1 MAIVSLS
8 FPEKM
13 LEEMDGVQKS
23 SGFTGRSELVRAA
36 IRLLLEDSHQKNAMS
51 GELNGLI
58 VVTHEQNEEAPVT
71 RINHD
76 NEDIIKMHLHSKTKS
91 SVCVELFLVQG
102 DAKKVVAMAKAFQA
116 EDKMK
121 SSKLILI

>member
-1 MAIVSLS
+1 MTIVSLS

-13 LEEMDGVQKS
+13 LEEMDDVQKS

-36 IRLLLEDSHQKNAMS
+36 IRLLLEDSHQKNGLS
-51 GELNGLI
+51 GDVNGLI
-58 VVTHEQNEEAPVT
+58 VVTHEQDEEAPVT
-71 RINHD
+71 KLKHD

-102 DAKKVVAMAKAFQA
+102 DAKRVVTMAKAFQA

>member
-1 MAIVSLS
+1 MTIVSLS
-8 FPEKM
+8 FPDKM
-13 LEEMDGVQKS
+13 LEEMDDVQKS

-36 IRLLLEDSHQKNAMS
+36 IRLLLEDSHQKEALS
-51 GELNGLI
+51 GEVNGLI

-71 RINHD
+71 KLKHD

-102 DAKKVVAMAKAFQA
+102 EAKKVVAMAKAFQA

-121 SSKLILI
+121 SSKLILV

>member
-1 MAIVSLS
+1 MTIVSLS

-13 LEEMDGVQKS
+13 LKEMDDVQKG

-36 IRLLLEDSHQKNAMS
+36 IRLLLEDSHEKNALT
-51 GELNGLI
+51 GDLNGVL
-58 VVTHEQNEEAPVT
+58 VVTHEQDEETPVT
-71 RINHD
+71 KLKHN

-102 DAKKVVAMAKAFQA
+102 DAKKVVNMAKAFQA

>member
-1 MAIVSLS
+1 MTIVSLS

-13 LEEMDGVQKS
+13 LKEMDDVQKG

-36 IRLLLEDSHQKNAMS
+36 IRLLLEDSNEKNALS
-51 GELNGLI
+51 GDLNGVL
-58 VVTHEQNEEAPVT
+58 VVTHEQDEETPVT
-71 RINHD
+71 KIKHD

-91 SVCVELFLVQG
+91 SVCVELLLVQG
-102 DAKKVVAMAKAFQA
+102 DAKKVVNMSKAFQS

>member
-1 MAIVSLS
+1 MTIVSLS

-13 LEEMDGVQKS
+13 LKEMDEVQKG

-36 IRLLLEDSHQKNAMS
+36 IRLLLEDSHEKNALT
-51 GELNGLI
+51 GELNGVL
-58 VVTHEQNEEAPVT
+58 VVTHEQEEESPVT
-71 RINHD
+71 KLKHD

-102 DAKKVVAMAKAFQA
+102 DAKQVIAMAKAFQA
-116 EDKMK
+116 EDKMR

>member
-1 MAIVSLS
+1 MTIVSLS

-13 LEEMDGVQKS
+13 LKEMDDVQKG

-36 IRLLLEDSHQKNAMS
+36 IRLLLEDSHEKNALS
-51 GELNGLI
+51 GDLNGLI
-58 VVTHEQNEEAPVT
+58 VVTHEQDEEAPVT
-71 RINHD
+71 KLKHD

-121 SSKLILI
+121 SSKLILV

>member
-1 MAIVSLS
+1 MTIVSLS

-13 LEEMDGVQKS
+13 LREMDDVQKG

-36 IRLLLEDSHQKNAMS
+36 IRLLLEDSHEKNALT
-51 GELNGLI
+51 GDLNGVL

-71 RINHD
+71 KLKHD

-102 DAKKVVAMAKAFQA
+102 DAKKVVNMAKAFQA

>member
-1 MAIVSLS
+1 MTIVSLS
-8 FPEKM
+8 FPDKM
-13 LEEMDGVQKS
+13 LDEMDDVQKT

-36 IRLLLEDSHQKNAMS
+36 IRLLLEDSREKDALA

-58 VVTHEQNEEAPVT
+58 VVTHEQDEEAPVT
-71 RINHD
+71 KLKHD

-121 SSKLILI
+121 SSKLILV

>member
-1 MAIVSLS
+1 MTIVSLS

-13 LEEMDGVQKS
+13 LKEMDDVQKS

-36 IRLLLEDSHQKNAMS
+36 IRLLLEDSHEKNALS
-51 GELNGLI
+51 GDLNGLI
-58 VVTHEQNEEAPVT
+58 VVTHETDEEGPVT
-71 RINHD
+71 KLKHD

-102 DAKKVVAMAKAFQA
+102 DAKQVTGMAKAFQA

>member
-1 MAIVSLS
+1 MTIVSLS
-8 FPEKM
+8 FPDKM
-13 LEEMDGVQKS
+13 LEEMDEVQKT

-36 IRLLLEDSHQKNAMS
+36 IRLLLEDSREKDSFS

-58 VVTHEQNEEAPVT
+58 VVTHEQDEEAPVT
-71 RINHD
+71 KLKHD

-121 SSKLILI
+121 SSKLILV

>member
-1 MAIVSLS
+1 M
-8 FPEKM
+8 
-13 LEEMDGVQKS
+13 
-23 SGFTGRSELVRAA
+23 
-36 IRLLLEDSHQKNAMS
+36 
-51 GELNGLI
+51 
-58 VVTHEQNEEAPVT
+58 VVTHEQDEETPVT
-71 RINHD
+71 KLKHN

-102 DAKKVVAMAKAFQA
+102 DAKKVVNMAKAFQA